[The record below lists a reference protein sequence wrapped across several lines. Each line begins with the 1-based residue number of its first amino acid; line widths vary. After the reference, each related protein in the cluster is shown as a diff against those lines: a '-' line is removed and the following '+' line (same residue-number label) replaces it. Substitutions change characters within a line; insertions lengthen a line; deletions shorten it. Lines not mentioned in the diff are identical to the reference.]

1 MYCMSLPI
9 FCYHSAYRGGGGYLS
24 ICYLC
29 QVPFSPVLVFV
40 EDFPSLPR
48 IVYLLDV
55 SSALPRL
62 QKLLTAQGNLIAAF
76 RERCS
81 GVILQTS
88 SMNLLVGVVISLF
101 YFRATFL
108 YSNSSLETGAICDC
122 NGIWTHNHL
131 GLKQTLNPF
140 AKLAKWLSCVVS
152 TVSRKE
158 LPDIQATIECRFT
171 LKHT

>member
-9 FCYHSAYRGGGGYLS
+9 FCYHSAYREGRGYLS

-29 QVPFSPVLVFV
+29 QVPFSPVLVFI

-48 IVYLLDV
+48 IAYLLDV

-62 QKLLTAQGNLIAAF
+62 HKLLTAQGNLMAAF
-76 RERCS
+76 RESCS
-81 GVILQTS
+81 EVILQTS

-108 YSNSSLETGAICDC
+108 YRLFPLLLFFYQFFIKLCIFKYSNTKTIYFYLNDLSIRKISSTIGVPYLQDIA
-122 NGIWTHNHL
+122 
-131 GLKQTLNPF
+131 GLP
-140 AKLAKWLSCVVS
+140 
-152 TVSRKE
+152 
-158 LPDIQATIECRFT
+158 
-171 LKHT
+171 

>member
-40 EDFPSLPR
+40 EDFPSLPH

-55 SSALPRL
+55 SSARL
-62 QKLLTAQGNLIAAF
+62 QELLTAQGNLIAAF

-108 YSNSSLETGAICDC
+108 YSNSSLETGAISD
-122 NGIWTHNHL
+122 
-131 GLKQTLNPF
+131 
-140 AKLAKWLSCVVS
+140 V
-152 TVSRKE
+152 
-158 LPDIQATIECRFT
+158 
-171 LKHT
+171 